1 MAVKAYRIRPEARS
15 VTSSPAVESE
25 GLQVRRAEQRDLYAI
40 QRIERRSFPNPWPEG
55 TFERFLGE
63 PGFLVA
69 DDDGSVVG
77 FIVADVIASHGRA
90 IGHIKDLAVDPNSR
104 GEGIGSTL
112 LARAL
117 MVLTG
122 GGVDSVKLE
131 VREDNESA
139 RKLYRQ
145 FGFEPVHAL
154 PNYYE
159 NGEEAVVLVSELRQ

>member
-1 MAVKAYRIRPEARS
+1 M
-15 VTSSPAVESE
+15 TSSPAVESE

-159 NGEEAVVLVSELRQ
+159 NGEDAVVLVSELRQ